1 MKENLSP
8 EFNFISLLTF
18 QPFRPGVME
27 RLGIGPEILMN
38 ENPQLIYARLT
49 GFGQNG
55 IYSERAGHDIN
66 YIAVSGLLSMFGRK
80 SEKPTAPIN
89 LAADFAAGSL
99 SCAFGICIALIERH
113 RSGKGQIVDCA
124 MVDGSAYV
132 ASWLF
137 RSRDLP
143 IWSGKRGENML
154 DTGHHSYDTYE
165 TKDGKFMA
173 VGALE
178 PQFYSELLKGL
189 NLTEDEAPQ
198 FSNVEENK
206 RKFSEIFK
214 TKTESE
220 WREIFDKLDACTF
233 PVIEWNEAH
242 LHEHNQANKTFDVVE
257 GKIIPQPAPKLS
269 RTPGKSGVYSNEHKK
284 SPTTMAKEILCEIGF
299 STDEIKQLHQE
310 SVLILNEGAKL

>member
-1 MKENLSP
+1 MKFAN
-8 EFNFISLLTF
+8 F

-27 RLGIGPEILMN
+27 RLGIGPENLMN

-55 IYSERAGHDIN
+55 IYSQRAGHDIN

-89 LAADFAAGSL
+89 FAADFAGGSL
-99 SCAFGICIALIERH
+99 ICGLGICTALLERH

-124 MVDGSAYV
+124 MVDGSAYA

-143 IWSGKRGENML
+143 IWNGSRGENLL
-154 DTGHHSYDTYE
+154 DTGNHSYDTYE
-165 TKDGKFMA
+165 TKDGKFMS

-178 PQFYSELLKGL
+178 YQFYSELLKAL
-189 NLTEDEAPQ
+189 NLTEEEIPQ
-198 FSNVEENK
+198 HSNIDENK
-206 RKFSEIFK
+206 AKLTKIFK

-220 WREIFDKLDACTF
+220 WRVIFDKLDACTF
-233 PVIEWNEAH
+233 PVVEWSEAH
-242 LHEHNQANKTFDVVE
+242 LHEHNQANKTFDVVD

-284 SPTTMAKEILCEIGF
+284 DPTTTANEILCEIGF
-299 STDEIKQLHQE
+299 STDEIKQLYDE